1 MAQPKLAIVT
11 THPIQY
17 YAPIFRALAQSG
29 SIDLRV
35 FYTWSQAVGSI
46 PDPGFGI
53 PVQWDVPLLTG
64 YAYDFVPNVAKRP
77 GTDHF
82 GGLKNPTLTGKI
94 ENWGA
99 SAVLIYGWNSHSHL
113 QALRYFKGRIPVLF
127 RGDSTL
133 LDQFS
138 WWRTALRRTFLRWVY
153 SHVDT
158 AIAVG
163 TNNAEY
169 FAWCGIP
176 SDRIAFAP
184 HSVDTAR
191 FVANGTVHDAL
202 AAEWRRKLRIDANQV
217 VFLYAGKLQKKKDPA
232 GLLAAF
238 EALSGSAHL
247 IFVGSGELAEELQ
260 LRAAN
265 CPNVHFIPFQN
276 QSLMPTVYRV
286 GDVFVLPSVGPG
298 ETWGLALNEAMAS
311 GRAIIASSS
320 VGGARDLV
328 RSGEN
333 GWIFEAGDKQ
343 SLREV
348 LRCALERERGGLSE
362 MGKAAQALSVI
373 WSTEESAQ
381 CIGHAVLECRT
392 RR

>member
-1 MAQPKLAIVT
+1 MAQRKLAIVT

-29 SIDLRV
+29 SIDPRV
-35 FYTWSQAVGSI
+35 FYTWSQAVGSV

-53 PVQWDVPLLTG
+53 PVQWDVPLLSG
-64 YAYDFVPNVAKRP
+64 YAYDFVRNAAKRP

-82 GGLKNPTLTGKI
+82 GGLKNPTLTGEI

-113 QALRYFKGRIPVLF
+113 QALRHFKGRIPVLF

-138 WWRTALRRTFLRWVY
+138 WWRTTLRRTFLRWVY

-191 FVANGTVHDAL
+191 FVADEMHEAL
-202 AAEWRRKLRIDANQV
+202 AAEWRRKLRIDANAV
-217 VFLYAGKLQKKKDPA
+217 VFL
-232 GLLAAF
+232 
-238 EALSGSAHL
+238 
-247 IFVGSGELAEELQ
+247 
-260 LRAAN
+260 
-265 CPNVHFIPFQN
+265 
-276 QSLMPTVYRV
+276 
-286 GDVFVLPSVGPG
+286 
-298 ETWGLALNEAMAS
+298 
-311 GRAIIASSS
+311 
-320 VGGARDLV
+320 
-328 RSGEN
+328 
-333 GWIFEAGDKQ
+333 
-343 SLREV
+343 
-348 LRCALERERGGLSE
+348 
-362 MGKAAQALSVI
+362 
-373 WSTEESAQ
+373 
-381 CIGHAVLECRT
+381 
-392 RR
+392 